1 MLNNNIMN
9 NISFSQPEFFYL
21 LLVLAPM
28 IGWYIWKHKSAQ
40 ASLQISTLKGF
51 GNAPVSWKVYL
62 RHLPIVLR
70 SLAIIM
76 LVFVLARPQSTN
88 SSKDITTE
96 GIEIVMTM
104 DISSSMEAL
113 DFKPNRLEAAKEVAT
128 EFISAR
134 ENDKIGLVIFSGQ
147 SFTQCPL
154 TTDRATLINLM
165 ADIKTGMMEEDGT
178 AIGMGLATAVNRIK
192 DSEAKSKVVIL
203 LTDGVNNTG
212 EVAPLTAAE
221 IAKTFGI
228 RVYTIGVGTKG
239 MAQIPVQTPY
249 GTRLVEQ
256 EVKIDEEMMQE
267 ISKITDGQ
275 YFRATNKDGLK
286 KIYEEIDQLEKTKIE
301 VREYTKRSDEYMLWA
316 ILAAVFMLLE
326 VFLKSTVLRN
336 LP

>member
-1 MLNNNIMN
+1 MN
-9 NISFSQPEFFYL
+9 NINFLHPYNFYL
-21 LLVLAPM
+21 LTVLLPM

-40 ASLQISTLKGF
+40 ASLQISSLKGF
-51 GNAPVSWKVYL
+51 SKAPVSWKVYL

-70 SLAIIM
+70 SFAIIM
-76 LVFVLARPQSTN
+76 LVFVLARPQSSN
-88 SSKDITTE
+88 SSKDVITE
-96 GIEIVMTM
+96 GIDIVMTM
-104 DISSSMEAL
+104 DISSSMNAL
-113 DFKPNRLEAAKEVAT
+113 DFKPNRLEAAKDVAIQ
-128 EFISAR
+128 FISAR

-165 ADIKTGMMEEDGT
+165 AEIKTGMMEVDGT

-203 LTDGVNNTG
+203 LTDGVNNRG

-221 IAKTFGI
+221 IAKTFDV
-228 RVYTIGVGTKG
+228 RVYTIGVGTDG
-239 MAQIPVQTPY
+239 VAQIPVQTPY

-256 EVKIDEEMMQE
+256 EVKIDEEMMKE
-267 ISKITDGQ
+267 ISEITDGK
-275 YFRATNKDGLK
+275 YFRATNKNSLK

-301 VREYTKRSDEYMLWA
+301 VKEYTKRSEEYLLWA
-316 ILAAVFMLLE
+316 ILAAVFILLE

>member
-1 MLNNNIMN
+1 MN
-9 NISFSQPEFFYL
+9 NIKFLHPDYFYL
-21 LLVLAPM
+21 LLVLVPM

-51 GNAPVSWKVYL
+51 SAAPTSWKVYL

-70 SLAIIM
+70 AFAIAMI
-76 LVFVLARPQSTN
+76 VVVLARPQSSN
-88 SSKDITTE
+88 SSRDVVTE
-96 GIEIVMTM
+96 GIDIVMTM

-113 DFKPNRLEAAKEVAT
+113 DFTPNRLEAAKDVAS

-134 ENDKIGLVIFSGQ
+134 ENDKIGMVIFAGE

-154 TTDRATLINLM
+154 TTDKTVLVNM
-165 ADIKTGMMEEDGT
+165 MQDIKTHMVEDGT
-178 AIGMGLATAVNRIK
+178 AIGLGLATAVNRIK
-192 DSEAKSKVVIL
+192 DSEAKSKVIIL
-203 LTDGVNNTG
+203 LTDGVNNRG
-212 EVAPLTAAE
+212 EIAPLTAAE

-239 MAQIPVQTPY
+239 IAQRPVQTPY
-249 GTRLVEQ
+249 GTRLVEE

-267 ISKITDGQ
+267 ISNITDGQ
-275 YFRATNKDGLK
+275 YFRATNKNGLK

-301 VREYTKRSDEYMLWA
+301 VKEYTKRSEEYMLWA

-326 VFLKSTVLRN
+326 VLLKSTVLRN

>member
-1 MLNNNIMN
+1 MSNIN
-9 NISFSQPEFFYL
+9 FSNPNFFYL
-21 LLVLAPM
+21 LLVLLPM

-51 GNAPVSWKVYL
+51 YKAPVSWKVYL

-76 LVFVLARPQSTN
+76 LIIVLARPQSTN
-88 SSKDITTE
+88 SSRNVITE
-96 GIEIVMTM
+96 GIDIVMTM
-104 DISSSMEAL
+104 DISGSMRAL
-113 DFKPNRLEAAKEVAT
+113 DFKPNRLEAAKDVAT

-154 TTDRATLINLM
+154 TTDQATLINLM
-165 ADIKTGMMEEDGT
+165 TDIKTGMMEEDGT
-178 AIGMGLATAVNRIK
+178 AIGLGLATAINRIK
-192 DSEAKSKVVIL
+192 DSKAKSKVIIL
-203 LTDGVNNTG
+203 LTDGVNNRG

-239 MAQIPVQTPY
+239 IAKIPVQTPY
-249 GTRLVEQ
+249 GERLVEE
-256 EVKIDEEMMQE
+256 EVRIDEDMLKE

-275 YFRATNKDGLK
+275 YFRATNKNGLK
-286 KIYEEIDQLEKTKIE
+286 EIYEEIDQLEKTKIE
-301 VREYTKRSDEYMLWA
+301 VKEYTKRTEEYLLWA

>member
-1 MLNNNIMN
+1 MSNIN
-9 NISFSQPEFFYL
+9 FSNPNFFYL
-21 LLVLAPM
+21 LLVLLPM

-51 GNAPVSWKVYL
+51 SKAPVSWKVYL

-76 LVFVLARPQSTN
+76 LIIVLARPQSTN
-88 SSKDITTE
+88 SSRNVITE
-96 GIEIVMTM
+96 GIDIVMTM
-104 DISSSMEAL
+104 DISGSMRAL
-113 DFKPNRLEAAKEVAT
+113 DFKPNRLEAAKDVAT

-154 TTDRATLINLM
+154 TTDQATLINLM
-165 ADIKTGMMEEDGT
+165 TDIKTGMMEEDGT
-178 AIGMGLATAVNRIK
+178 AIGLGLATAINRIK
-192 DSEAKSKVVIL
+192 DSKAKSKVIIL
-203 LTDGVNNTG
+203 LTDGVNNRG

-239 MAQIPVQTPY
+239 IAKIPVQTPY
-249 GTRLVEQ
+249 GERLVEE
-256 EVKIDEEMMQE
+256 EVRIDEDMLKE

-275 YFRATNKDGLK
+275 YFRATNKNGLK
-286 KIYEEIDQLEKTKIE
+286 EIYEEIDQLEKTKIE
-301 VREYTKRSDEYMLWA
+301 VKEYTKRTEEYLLWA
-316 ILAAVFMLLE
+316 ILAAIFMLLE